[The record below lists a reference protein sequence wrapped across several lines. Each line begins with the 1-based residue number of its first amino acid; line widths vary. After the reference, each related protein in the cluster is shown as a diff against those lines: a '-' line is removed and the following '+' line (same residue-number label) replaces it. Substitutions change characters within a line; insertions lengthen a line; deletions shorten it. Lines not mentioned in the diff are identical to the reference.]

1 MKTALAFDVYGT
13 LIDTAGVVSKLKD
26 VVGRDA
32 TAFSDM
38 WRDKQLEYS
47 FRRALMRRYLDFA
60 VCVSESLD
68 YCAARFAVTL
78 SSEDRQSLLD
88 AFSVLPPYD
97 DVRDCLDRFEAS
109 EFDLFALS
117 NGSLSAVRRLLE
129 TAQIADRF
137 VDVVSV
143 EEIETFKPDPAVYR
157 HFLKRANVPA
167 ENAWLI
173 SGNSFDVIGA
183 LSAGLHAAWVR
194 RSPAAVYD
202 PWGIEPT
209 ITVAGLDELHA
220 RIISRR

>member
-26 VVGRDA
+26 VVGADA
-32 TAFSDM
+32 SAFSDM

-78 SSEDRQSLLD
+78 SSEHRQSLLD

-97 DVRDCLDRFEAS
+97 DVQDCLDQFEAS

-117 NGSLSAVRRLLE
+117 NGSRSAVRRLLE
-129 TAQIADRF
+129 TAQISERF
-137 VDVVSV
+137 IDVVSV
-143 EEIETFKPDPAVYR
+143 EEIETFKPDPAVYE

-167 ENAWLI
+167 DNAWLI
-173 SGNSFDVIGA
+173 SGNPFDVIGA
-183 LSAGLHAAWVR
+183 LSAGMHAAWVR
-194 RSPAAVYD
+194 RSPAVVYD
-202 PWGIEPT
+202 PWDIEPT
-209 ITVAGLDELHA
+209 ITVSGLDELKA
-220 RIISRR
+220 RITSRR